1 MQTANPLTEQDVLSF
16 LQQEERAGR
25 PMPTL
30 REIARQVGHR
40 TTLSVQRILD
50 RLESAGAIERTAKKS
65 RGIRLTEQ
73 VRLPRGL
80 MLLGQIAAG
89 PLSDA
94 IENPEFF
101 ELGEAYDPERH
112 RGLRVRG
119 DSMIDA
125 HILDG
130 DIAVIRLQ
138 STCHDNDIVA
148 AICDGQATLKRF
160 VRRKDHIL
168 LKPENKALQ
177 PIRVREVQILGVLV
191 GLIRKCG

>member
-1 MQTANPLTEQDVLSF
+1 MRTANPLTEQDVLSF
-16 LQQEERAGR
+16 LQQEEHAGR

-30 REIARQVGHR
+30 REIARQMGHR

-50 RLESAGAIERTAKKS
+50 RLEAAEAIERTAKKS
-65 RGIRLTEQ
+65 RGIRLVEQ
-73 VRLPRGL
+73 ARLPRGL

-89 PLSDA
+89 PLTEA

-101 ELGEAYDPERH
+101 ELGEAYDSKRH

-119 DSMIDA
+119 DSMIEA

-138 STCHDNDIVA
+138 PTCHDNEIVA

-168 LKPENKALQ
+168 LKPENKKLK
-177 PIRVREVQILGVLV
+177 PIRVTEVEILGIMV
-191 GLIRKCG
+191 GLIRECR

>member
-1 MQTANPLTEQDVLSF
+1 MRTANPLTEQDVLSF
-16 LQQEERAGR
+16 LQAEERAGR

-30 REIARQVGHR
+30 REIARHMGHR

-50 RLESAGAIERTAKKS
+50 RLEAANVIERAARKS

-73 VRLPRGL
+73 ARLPRGL
-80 MLLGQIAAG
+80 LLLGQIAAG
-89 PLSDA
+89 PLTDA

-101 ELGEAYDPERH
+101 DLGEAYDSDRH

-119 DSMIDA
+119 DSMIEA

-138 STCHDNDIVA
+138 STCHDNEIVA
-148 AICDGQATLKRF
+148 ALCEGEATLKRL

-168 LKPENKALQ
+168 LKPENKTMK
-177 PIRVREVQILGVLV
+177 PIRVSNVEILGVMV